1 MLFTHTHYID
11 PTNIAINEVKPTKTP
26 EENCTTSTL
35 STYASLTHSTR
46 IDTPEEPDTTP
57 LCLCIDASGTSF
69 LESEGDLPQFLLMAT
84 GNTLFGV
91 YQDWVYQNTALHLDE
106 GTGEDGK

>member
-1 MLFTHTHYID
+1 MRRNGGRSPSLSRKD
-11 PTNIAINEVKPTKTP
+11 VPLA
-26 EENCTTSTL
+26 STL